1 MKLHSAGIGLRSPHY
16 QALLET
22 RPEVAWL
29 EIHPENYFCGGVHLQ
44 RLEKIR
50 EHYPVSFHA
59 VGLSLGSHEPV
70 RKEHLSQLKQ
80 LVDRFDPVRISDHAS
95 WSASGNAHLNDLL
108 PLPYN
113 EESLSALCR
122 NIDRVQNILGREILL
137 ENPSSYLT
145 FNTSTMD
152 EAEFMVAAAENTG
165 CSLLL
170 DINNIY
176 VQAHNHHLNAT
187 DYIKSIPQHLVQEIH
202 LAGHTTREFAAGKML
217 IDTHNQPVC
226 DEVWQLFAAA
236 IQRFGTT
243 PTLIEWDKDLPALTV
258 LVAEAQ
264 KAEGIIQQEANR
276 AAA

>member
-22 RPEVAWL
+22 RPEIAWL
-29 EIHPENYFCGGVHLQ
+29 EVHPENYFCGGMHLHL
-44 RLEKIR
+44 LEKIR
-50 EHYPVSFHA
+50 EIYPVSFHA

-80 LVDRFDPVRISDHAS
+80 LVDRFNPTRVSDHAS

-122 NIDRVQNILGREILL
+122 NIDIVQTTLGRKILL

-145 FNTSTMD
+145 FNTSTMS
-152 EAEFMVAAAENTG
+152 EAEFMVEAAKRTG
-165 CSLLL
+165 CNLLL
-170 DINNIY
+170 DVNNIY
-176 VQAHNHHLNAT
+176 VQAHNHNLNAM
-187 DYIKSIPQHLVQEIH
+187 DYLKSIPQHLVQEIH

-217 IDTHNQPVC
+217 VDTHNQPVC

-236 IQRFGTT
+236 IQRFGAT
-243 PTLIEWDKDLPALTV
+243 PTLIEWDKDLPALSALIT
-258 LVAEAQ
+258 EAQ
-264 KAEGIIQQEANR
+264 KAEHIIQEAAR